1 MRLITARDR
10 ANVLT
15 SDISSLETRIASL
28 TTELENKRAVLRAAK
43 EEVDD
48 MKVRIQ
54 YNLDKRNGLCIRYV
68 QAFRISQ
75 QMMSRPDRCELANSG
90 AWRTRLSRTCCP
102 FSERPLA
109 RTWCANTG
117 R

>member
-1 MRLITARDR
+1 MEDSRKAQMRLITARDR

-68 QAFRISQ
+68 QALRISQ
-75 QMMSRPDRCELANSG
+75 LMN
-90 AWRTRLSRTCCP
+90 
-102 FSERPLA
+102 
-109 RTWCANTG
+109 
-117 R
+117 